1 MSRKLDCNG
10 AREYP
15 KPLLIRVVLSSVGNG
30 PKAFIS
36 RAPEHV
42 EPAEAIVSLSL
53 AGVFTAGAFDR
64 MFGDAHM
71 NAMAVYVPRRTTA
84 DGFISCNLGV
94 GCLLRSSACDNPGDG
109 LEVLLAGLTYRL

>member
-1 MSRKLDCNG
+1 MSRRLDCNG
-10 AREYP
+10 ARGYP
-15 KPLLIRVVLSSVGNG
+15 KSLVIRVVLFSVGNG
-30 PKAFIS
+30 PKAFIN

-53 AGVFTAGAFDR
+53 AGAFTAGAFDR

-71 NAMAVYVPRRTTA
+71 NAMAVEEPRRTTA

-94 GCLLRSSACDNPGDG
+94 GCL
-109 LEVLLAGLTYRL
+109 